1 MKRLSIM
8 SLNYISAKGTQ
19 LLLSIG
25 TLEKKYILITIGSAA
40 VTIGYSNNMLDFLKV
55 LLGGL

>member
-1 MKRLSIM
+1 M